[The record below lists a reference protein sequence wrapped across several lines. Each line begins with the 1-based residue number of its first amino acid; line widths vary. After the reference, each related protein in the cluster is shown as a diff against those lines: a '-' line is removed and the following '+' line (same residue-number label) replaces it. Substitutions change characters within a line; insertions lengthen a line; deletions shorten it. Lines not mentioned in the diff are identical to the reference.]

1 MSQEGTALD
10 SSSGEEE
17 ISDYRVVLSCMRKRF
32 EAHGMFDAMD
42 LVEQLD
48 DAISQAITERR
59 PRSILR
65 IVK

>member
-10 SSSGEEE
+10 SSACEEE

-32 EAHGMFDAMD
+32 ETHGMFDAAD

-48 DAISQAITERR
+48 NAISQAIANRR
-59 PRSILR
+59 PRPLLR

>member
-1 MSQEGTALD
+1 MCQEGTALD
-10 SSSGEEE
+10 FSSSEEE

-32 EAHGMFDAMD
+32 EAHGMHDAAD

-48 DAISQAITERR
+48 DAISQAIANRR
-59 PRSILR
+59 PRPLLR

>member
-10 SSSGEEE
+10 SSSSKEE

-32 EAHGMFDAMD
+32 EAYGMLDAMD

-48 DAISQAITERR
+48 DAIAQAVADRR
-59 PRSILR
+59 PQPILR